1 MIELK
6 QRKKC
11 GSCRC
16 FKGGVMATCELRFTV
31 KQDTNVFRV
40 VVNGLPQEPCPK
52 PLTASDYIES
62 LKHYSNGR

>member
-1 MIELK
+1 MELRK
-6 QRKKC
+6 RKKC

-16 FKGGVMATCELRFTV
+16 FKGGSQATCELRFTV

-52 PLTASDYIES
+52 PLTVSDYVEA
-62 LKHYSNGR
+62 LTNYKNNK